1 MEGSSKKFR
10 LANLMVNLGTGE
22 LLKPG
27 YPKKKCKIFH
37 SMRIPEKCVFNTM
50 QFCTPNS
57 PCGYFSCGAF
67 TQCGVHSPCGGIQS
81 LYEVVPCAAGSLIPD
96 YLDIKYTPIITEEID
111 DLEVIV
117 ELKND
122 LQVALKAVLI
132 QEEALTSAYQ
142 PQTLEEADQ
151 LELELKKAL
160 KVVEE
165 MKGKL
170 PGRK

>member
-1 MEGSSKKFR
+1 M
-10 LANLMVNLGTGE
+10 
-22 LLKPG
+22 
-27 YPKKKCKIFH
+27 
-37 SMRIPEKCVFNTM
+37 
-50 QFCTPNS
+50 
-57 PCGYFSCGAF
+57 
-67 TQCGVHSPCGGIQS
+67 
-81 LYEVVPCAAGSLIPD
+81 AAGLILRAGIFLAVLLAHAELIARAVVLGPFLVGVGHAPRVRAFED
-96 YLDIKYTPIITEEID
+96 FFKDTPIIIEEID

-122 LQVALKAVLI
+122 LQVALKAIKI

-142 PQTLEEADQ
+142 PQTLEEAEH

-170 PGRK
+170 PGKK